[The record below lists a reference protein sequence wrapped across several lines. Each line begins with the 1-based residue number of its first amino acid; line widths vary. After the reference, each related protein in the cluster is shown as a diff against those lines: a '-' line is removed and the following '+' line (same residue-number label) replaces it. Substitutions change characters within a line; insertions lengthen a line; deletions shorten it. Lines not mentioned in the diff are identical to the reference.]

1 MKKPQ
6 HTSATFIFD
15 PNVSKMLS
23 DAAAFY
29 IAISTPPGNTHVS
42 IPAATITA
50 AQGRIT
56 TAQNAEIAAA
66 TKAVGTAG
74 ARDIAVEAVIT
85 DVRNFEA
92 IVQTAINNA
101 PDKITAT
108 TIAQECLLHP
118 KKPIII
124 NKNDFKAENDTTTSG
139 VVDIIFKAAAKGLH
153 ACYELQE
160 SIDGINYTPA
170 KVSPD
175 SHYKYTHGKA
185 VGTKLWFR
193 GRISLSEKR
202 GGAQTW
208 LYPADIFIYTK

>member
-6 HTSATFIFD
+6 HTSASFIFD
-15 PNVSKMLS
+15 NNVSKMLS
-23 DAAAFY
+23 DISAFY
-29 IAISTPPGNTHVS
+29 IAISTPPGNSHVT
-42 IPAATITA
+42 IATALISA
-50 AQGRIT
+50 AQGRVT
-56 TAQNAEIAAA
+56 TAQNAETAAA

-74 ARDIAVEAVIT
+74 VRDIAVEAVMV

-101 PDKITAT
+101 PNQTTAT

-118 KKPIII
+118 KKLPVI
-124 NKNDFKAENDTTTSG
+124 NKNDFKVANDADTSG
-139 VVDIIFKAAAKGLH
+139 VVTIVFKAAAKGLH
-153 ACYELQE
+153 ACYEIQE
-160 SIDGINYTPA
+160 SLDGINYTPA

-175 SHYKYTHGKA
+175 SHYKFAHGKA
-185 VGTKLWFR
+185 AGVKLWFR

-208 LYPADIFIYTK
+208 LTPVDVYIYAK